1 MVVGKLVGYKKYF
14 ILITMLGL
22 FSGPAQAV
30 YPDYGLDMQ
39 AATWV
44 TSSNHLKCV
53 MEQDIPLYGK
63 AEFIQAAGK
72 SLRMRLTTI
81 QPITQTSL
89 ANFESRPPAWNHVAS
104 KLDMGTV
111 SLSKGT
117 VPIKLQQ
124 SRSQRVIAE
133 LEKGM
138 QPTLRF
144 ANVVEGRQRVE
155 IAISPIRFQQALQE
169 FRTCVTQ
176 LFPYG
181 YDQLRSSR
189 VYFQPND
196 YYLDERGKESLQR
209 LARFIKL
216 EKNVRLVTVNGY
228 ASTEGSRFE
237 NMTLSEKRAN
247 TVIEYLALLKVPS
260 KLVKKRF
267 YGDRKMVASNKTR
280 KGRALNRRVE
290 IKLEKPY

>member
-1 MVVGKLVGYKKYF
+1 VGKLVGFKIYY
-14 ILITMLGL
+14 ILIIMLGL
-22 FSGPAQAV
+22 VSMPAQAV

-39 AATWV
+39 SATWV

-53 MEQDIPLYGK
+53 MKQDIPLYGK
-63 AEFIQAAGK
+63 AEFIQTAGK
-72 SLRMRLTTI
+72 PLRMRLTTI
-81 QPITQTSL
+81 QPITQTAL

-104 KLDMGTV
+104 KQDMGTV
-111 SLSKGT
+111 SLNKGKVPVNLEQGRSK
-117 VPIKLQQ
+117 
-124 SRSQRVIAE
+124 RVIAE

-144 ANVVEGRQRVE
+144 ADAGDGKERVE
-155 IAISPIRFQQALQE
+155 IAISPIRFQEALQE

-181 YDQLRSSR
+181 YDQLRNSR

-216 EKNVRLVTVNGY
+216 EKNVRLIRVNGY
-228 ASTEGSRFE
+228 ASTEGGRFE

-247 TVIEYLALLKVPS
+247 VVTEYLALLKVPT
-260 KLVKKRF
+260 KLIKKRF
-267 YGDRKMVASNKTR
+267 FGDRKMVASNKTEQ
-280 KGRALNRRVE
+280 GRAKNRRVE
-290 IKLEKPY
+290 IKLEKPF